1 MKKIATILILWASF
15 WALPAFAEMKISS
28 QDITAN
34 GRLSLKQVFNGFGCE
49 GQNISPQLS
58 WTGAPE
64 GTKSFAITAYD
75 PDAPTGSGWWHWI
88 VVNIPA
94 NVTNLASGADL
105 GEIGAVQGR
114 SDYGQARFG
123 GACPPKGDKAHRYF
137 FRVYALSEE
146 KLPLDSS
153 ASGAL
158 AGYYILSNS
167 LEMAEIMATYQR

>member
-1 MKKIATILILWASF
+1 MQKIIFILTIWASV
-15 WALPAFAEMKISS
+15 WAVPAFAEMQLTSE
-28 QDITAN
+28 DIVAN
-34 GRLSLKQVFNGFGCE
+34 GTLSSKQVFNGFGCE

-58 WTGAPE
+58 WSGAPK
-64 GTKSFAITAYD
+64 GTKSFAITVYD
-75 PDAPTGSGWWHWI
+75 PDAPTGSGWWHWT

-105 GEIGAVQGR
+105 DKIGAVQGR
-114 SDYGQARFG
+114 TDYGQARFG
-123 GACPPKGDKAHRYF
+123 GACPPKGDEAHRYF
-137 FRVYALSEE
+137 FRVYALSKE

-167 LEMAEIMATYQR
+167 LGMAEIMATYQR